1 MAAGDVVI
9 FCQMIRMKKQ
19 HHADR
24 SFAVVRGL
32 AGTITTPRETR
43 LPTSG
48 VRTLPTSNFQLPS
61 PNSRLPSRFGFTL
74 VELLV
79 VTAIIGVLSALLLP
93 ALTTAK
99 ERGRRAMCL
108 SNQRQIYVAANVY
121 VGDFNGWV
129 PPGDFC
135 NMGTT
140 RATTY
145 GTGSPYNPS
154 VWYNKYL
161 GIPSANSCF
170 TYPKGVI
177 WCPSSNRILNYPAGL
192 SPYTAPGWCYKWN
205 TCLDYALPGCGYTSN
220 QDSSPTRASKLWAWN
235 SQFGPRIFSM
245 DLANVETSAAG
256 WVGPFDGNVWTPH
269 WQNSIRSPA
278 GANVVATDGSGQW
291 VPVSQCTTNGGLYN
305 PGTGCPNGYWP
316 FGGGYYSAFMM
327 PINYEMMVRDTY
339 AARGGHLV
347 IGLPYDYFG
356 VNQ

>member
-1 MAAGDVVI
+1 
-9 FCQMIRMKKQ
+9 MKKQ

-24 SFAVVRGL
+24 SFGVVRGL

-48 VRTLPTSNFQLPS
+48 VRTLPTSNSQLPS

-140 RATTY
+140 RAQTQA
-145 GTGSPYNPS
+145 GQPYNPT
-154 VWYNKYL
+154 VWYCKYL
-161 GIPSANSCF
+161 GMLPPSGGYF
-170 TYPKGVI
+170 DIKTKGI
-177 WCPSSNRILNYPAGL
+177 LWCPSSNRILNYPAGL
-192 SPYTAPGWCYKWN
+192 SPYTAPGWCYKWT

>member
-1 MAAGDVVI
+1 
-9 FCQMIRMKKQ
+9 MKRQ

-24 SFAVVRGL
+24 SFPVVRGFS
-32 AGTITTPRETR
+32 ATTAAVRETR
-43 LPTSG
+43 LLTSSAQAFPPPISH
-48 VRTLPTSNFQLPS
+48 LQSS
-61 PNSRLPSRFGFTL
+61 ISRFPSRRAFTL

-79 VTAIIGVLSALLLP
+79 VISIIGALTALLLP
-93 ALTTAK
+93 ALTKAK
-99 ERGRRAMCL
+99 EQGRRAMCL

-135 NMGTT
+135 NIGTT
-140 RATTY
+140 RAGTY
-145 GTGSPYNPS
+145 GTGSPYNPT

-161 GIPSANSCF
+161 GIPTSG
-170 TYPKGVI
+170 TYFDQTHPKGI
-177 WCPSSNRILNYPAGL
+177 LWCPSSSLIGNFGGS
-192 SPYTAPGWCYKWN
+192 SPYQAPDWTVRWT
-205 TCLDYALPGCGYTSN
+205 TCLGYALPGCGYTSN
-220 QDSSPTRASKLWAWN
+220 QDSVPTRSSKLWAWN
-235 SQFGPRIFSM
+235 PQFGPRIFSM
-245 DLANVETSAAG
+245 DEAVVSYRGNNPPWT
-256 WVGPFDGNVWTPH
+256 FDYNVWTPH
-269 WQNSIRSPA
+269 WQNSINAPA
-278 GANVVATDGSGQW
+278 GANVVATDGSGRW

-327 PINYEMMVRDTY
+327 PIDYEMMVRDTY